1 MARYGRHIA
10 MTRRPARIRLVLA
23 AAAAALLLGACS
35 GSDMESSDSGGM
47 PPSEGQADYG
57 GEDSADVDTGGGDG
71 TIDLP
76 AFTPQEGR
84 SLIVR
89 MDVGLEVASVADAV
103 EGLIRLAERHDGQL
117 ANSRVDVSSPE
128 YSSGEL
134 VFRMPPAEVD
144 PFIDDL
150 DPEVGRTVSLN
161 GSTEDVTGQ
170 IRDLDAQIE
179 AAEISVDRVKTLL
192 EGATKLADVILL
204 EGELTTRQTTLE
216 QLRALKADLG
226 QQVALATVTVY
237 LSTAPADADD
247 SEGVVDSI
255 GDAFATGWDAF
266 LAALVGLL
274 VLLGWTIPFIA
285 ALGIVA
291 ALAIA
296 VIRTVRRR
304 RTAPTA
310 PPNPSE

>member
-1 MARYGRHIA
+1 MQYGRHIA
-10 MTRRPARIRLVLA
+10 MTRRPARTRLIA

-35 GSDMESSDSGGM
+35 ARDMESSDSGGM
-47 PPSEGQADYG
+47 PPSG

-71 TIDLP
+71 SIDLP

-128 YSSGEL
+128 YASGEL
-134 VFRMPPAEVD
+134 VFRMPPDEVD
-144 PFIDDL
+144 PFIDEL

-161 GSTEDVTGQ
+161 GSTDDVTGQ
-170 IRDLDAQIE
+170 IRDLDAQLE
-179 AAEISVDRVKTLL
+179 AAEISVDRVKALL
-192 EGATKLADVILL
+192 EGATKLADIILL
-204 EGELTTRQTTLE
+204 EGELTSRQTTLE
-216 QLRALKADLG
+216 QLRAVKADLS

-237 LSTAPADADD
+237 LSTAPADVDD
-247 SEGVVDSI
+247 SNGVVDSI

-285 ALGIVA
+285 ALAIVA
-291 ALAIA
+291 ALTAA
-296 VIRTVRRR
+296 VIRAARRR
-304 RTAPTA
+304 RPTPTA
-310 PPNPSE
+310 PATPSE

>member
-10 MTRRPARIRLVLA
+10 MTRRPARLHLVLA
-23 AAAAALLLGACS
+23 VAAALLLGACS
-35 GSDMESSDSGGM
+35 ARDMESSDSGGM
-47 PPSEGQADYG
+47 PPSEGQTEYGG
-57 GEDSADVDTGGGDG
+57 GEDSADIDTGGGDG

-134 VFRMPPAEVD
+134 VFRMPPGEVD

-179 AAEISVDRVKTLL
+179 AAEISVDRVKALL

-237 LSTAPADADD
+237 LSTAPADVDD
-247 SEGVVDSI
+247 SDGVVDSI

-291 ALAIA
+291 ALAITI
-296 VIRTVRRR
+296 IRTVRGRR
-304 RTAPTA
+304 PTPTA
-310 PPNPSE
+310 PPIQSE

>member
-1 MARYGRHIA
+1 
-10 MTRRPARIRLVLA
+10 MTRRPARLHPVLA
-23 AAAAALLLGACS
+23 VAAALLLGACS
-35 GSDMESSDSGGM
+35 ASDMESSDSGGM
-47 PPSEGQADYG
+47 PPSGGQTEYDS

-179 AAEISVDRVKTLL
+179 AAEISVDRVRTLL

-216 QLRALKADLG
+216 QLRAMKADLG

-237 LSTAPADADD
+237 LSTAPADVDD
-247 SEGVVDSI
+247 SDGVVDSI

-274 VLLGWTIPFIA
+274 VLLGWTIPFIV

-291 ALAIA
+291 ALTITI
-296 VIRTVRRR
+296 IRTVRRR
-304 RTAPTA
+304 RPTPTA
-310 PPNPSE
+310 PPIPSE

>member
-1 MARYGRHIA
+1 
-10 MTRRPARIRLVLA
+10 MTRRPARLHLA
-23 AAAAALLLGACS
+23 LAVAAALLLGACS
-35 GSDMESSDSGGM
+35 ARDMESSDSGGM
-47 PPSEGQADYG
+47 PPSEGQTEYGG

-179 AAEISVDRVKTLL
+179 AAEISVDRVKALL

-204 EGELTTRQTTLE
+204 EGELTSRQTTLE
-216 QLRALKADLG
+216 QLRAMKADLG

-237 LSTAPADADD
+237 LSTAPADVDD
-247 SEGVVDSI
+247 SDGVVDSI

-291 ALAIA
+291 ALAITI
-296 VIRTVRRR
+296 IRTVRRR
-304 RTAPTA
+304 RPTPTA
-310 PPNPSE
+310 PPIPSE